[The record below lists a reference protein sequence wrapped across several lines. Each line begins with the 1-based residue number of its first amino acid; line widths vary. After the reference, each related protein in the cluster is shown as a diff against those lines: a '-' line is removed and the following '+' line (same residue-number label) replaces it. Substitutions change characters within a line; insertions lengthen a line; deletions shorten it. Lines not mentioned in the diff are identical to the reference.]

1 MPFIMTASKRVCNPR
16 HLGEESHKKVITKG
30 RNHLAMKAL
39 NHFKMSPII
48 KL

>member
-1 MPFIMTASKRVCNPR
+1 MPFIMTASKRVFNPR

-30 RNHLAMKAL
+30 RNHLVMKAL
-39 NHFKMSPII
+39 NHFKMSTII